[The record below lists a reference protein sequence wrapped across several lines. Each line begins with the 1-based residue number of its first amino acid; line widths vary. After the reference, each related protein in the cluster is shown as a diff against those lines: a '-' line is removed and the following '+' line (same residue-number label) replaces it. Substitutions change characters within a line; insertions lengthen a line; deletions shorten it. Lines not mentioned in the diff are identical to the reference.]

1 MKTGKAPSPLMRD
14 LSTYIARAG
23 RKRLPADVMEQAR
36 IHFVDT
42 VAAMI
47 SGSRLLPGKKALAY
61 VKTLGGK
68 PEACIVGTRL
78 LTSAPNA
85 ALVHGMFAHADE
97 TDDVHPASRTHPG
110 AGIVPCVLA
119 VSERARLSGATMLRG
134 MVLGYEICARL
145 LLSINWLYF
154 REAGHSA
161 SPFGQVFGAASAAA
175 ALMELDA
182 AQVRYVLS
190 YAAQQAAGLNTVL
203 RDTEHVEK
211 SFMLGG
217 LGAHNGTAAALMVAS
232 GFTGVED
239 VFAGDHN
246 FFDTFAPKADRA
258 VLTRDLGKHHEI
270 LNCGIKRWPAGGPIQ
285 GPLHVLSELMQE
297 NGISA
302 RDIEEWVLRM
312 PHTELATVDNREMP
326 DICLQH
332 LLALMLI
339 DGKLTFHSAHDFGRM
354 RDPRVLAV
362 RKRLRVIPDPELTDP
377 LRRFRAD
384 LTVRLKD
391 GRELSRRT
399 LSAKGSFDNP
409 LLRHEEEEKALDL
422 IGPVLGV
429 AKSKKLL
436 ATLWKVDQLDDVRS
450 LRKLLTA

>member
-1 MKTGKAPSPLMRD
+1 
-14 LSTYIARAG
+14 
-23 RKRLPADVMEQAR
+23 
-36 IHFVDT
+36 
-42 VAAMI
+42 
-47 SGSRLLPGKKALAY
+47 
-61 VKTLGGK
+61 
-68 PEACIVGTRL
+68 
-78 LTSAPNA
+78 
-85 ALVHGMFAHADE
+85 
-97 TDDVHPASRTHPG
+97 
-110 AGIVPCVLA
+110 
-119 VSERARLSGATMLRG
+119 
-134 MVLGYEICARL
+134 
-145 LLSINWLYF
+145 
-154 REAGHSA
+154 
-161 SPFGQVFGAASAAA
+161 
-175 ALMELDA
+175 
-182 AQVRYVLS
+182 
-190 YAAQQAAGLNTVL
+190 
-203 RDTEHVEK
+203 
-211 SFMLGG
+211 
-217 LGAHNGTAAALMVAS
+217 
-232 GFTGVED
+232 
-239 VFAGDHN
+239 
-246 FFDTFAPKADRA
+246 
-258 VLTRDLGKHHEI
+258 
-270 LNCGIKRWPAGGPIQ
+270 
-285 GPLHVLSELMQE
+285 MQE